1 MFNRILSMTRPCI
14 FIAHITTLNTL
25 PSMKNT
31 TSLTSATFSDNIC
44 KTSGVLFTES
54 PYTIHRAVHMSRES
68 AALLTSKKF
77 SNTIPI

>member
-1 MFNRILSMTRPCI
+1 MYTAYIN
-14 FIAHITTLNTL
+14 TLENL

-54 PYTIHRAVHMSRES
+54 PYTIHSAVHMSSES
-68 AALLTSKKF
+68 AALLNSKKF
-77 SNTIPI
+77 SNTMPI